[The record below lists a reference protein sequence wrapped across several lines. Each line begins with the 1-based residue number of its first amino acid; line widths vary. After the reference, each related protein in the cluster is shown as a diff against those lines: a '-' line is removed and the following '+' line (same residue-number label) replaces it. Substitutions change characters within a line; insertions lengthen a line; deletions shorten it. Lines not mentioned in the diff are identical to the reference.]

1 MMKGVILTDSNADKI
16 AISEIN
22 LPPLAADEVKV
33 KVYSA
38 ALNHRDQWCREGR
51 YPNLKNG
58 VILGS
63 DGAGEVVEVGNR
75 IDPKWL
81 NQHVIMNAS
90 MNWGNNE
97 KAQAADFQI
106 MGMPTHGTLA
116 EYVHVKADR
125 LVIKPEH
132 LSFEEAAALPLAGV
146 TAYRSVFYHG
156 QVNPGDKVLVTGFG
170 GGVAQFAA
178 QFAVKAGATVYT
190 TSGSSQKIQIA
201 LMHGIKGGYDYK
213 ALDWADQAKAD
224 TGGFDLV
231 IDSAVGDTLNTL
243 VKLIKPGGKL
253 VVYGATLGNPS
264 GLDMR
269 RVFWNQITIQGS
281 TMGSDKDFAD
291 MVNFVNLHK
300 ISPVLDSVYPLADA
314 VQAFDKMKEGK
325 QIGKI
330 VIKLV

>member
-1 MMKGVILTDSNADKI
+1 MKGVILTDSNPDKI
-16 AISEIN
+16 AITEVT
-22 LPPLAADEVKV
+22 LPPLKVDEVKV
-33 KVYSA
+33 KIHAA

-51 YPNLKNG
+51 YPNIKNG
-58 VILGS
+58 VVLGS
-63 DGAGEVVEVGNR
+63 DGAGEVVEIGSAV
-75 IDPKWL
+75 DAKWL
-81 NQHVIMNAS
+81 NKEVIMNAA
-90 MNWGNNE
+90 MNWGGDE
-97 KAQAADFQI
+97 KVQSPDFQI

-132 LSFEEAAALPLAGV
+132 LSHEEAAALPLAGL

-178 QFAVKAGATVYT
+178 QFAAKAGAIVYT
-190 TSGSSQKIQIA
+190 TSGSGQKIQIA
-201 LMHGIKGGYDYK
+201 LQHGIKGGYDYNQP
-213 ALDWADQAKAD
+213 DWSSRAKEE

-243 VKLIKPGGKL
+243 IKVIKPGGKL

-281 TMGSDKDFAD
+281 TMGSDKDFKE
-291 MVNFVNLHK
+291 MVDFVNIHK
-300 ISPVLDSVYPLADA
+300 ISPVLDSVYPLADV

-330 VIKLV
+330 VLKLA